1 MRQFDK
7 KLFNLFYLI
16 LVLGACVL
24 ALGWSSNLVL
34 ASGIKA
40 ANTFGGWSVHVM
52 GQKKQ
57 KVCYIHGKPKK
68 SSGNYAIRGDS
79 YIQVVHRLK
88 NKVRN
93 EVSITAGYTFKKGTE
108 VAVKISDQTFK
119 LFTDGETAWSKTASD
134 DASLVAAMRAGTKMI
149 VTGRSSRGTLTKDHY
164 SLVGFTAANRS
175 IDKSC
180 GYKN

>member
-88 NKVRN
+88 NKIRN
-93 EVSITAGYTFKKGTE
+93 EVSITAGYTFKKGTVYE
-108 VAVKISDQTFK
+108 PLEYEKFMPQA
-119 LFTDGETAWSKTASD
+119 
-134 DASLVAAMRAGTKMI
+134 
-149 VTGRSSRGTLTKDHY
+149 
-164 SLVGFTAANRS
+164 
-175 IDKSC
+175 
-180 GYKN
+180 